1 MTPSPPALPVQAR
14 AWDTRERILAAAVT
28 CLADEGYSA
37 TTTSRIQE
45 IAGVSR
51 GSILHQFPSRE
62 DLLIAAVHH
71 LAAQRDGG
79 LDVDEEVLDVGGD
92 IDRAVDV
99 MWSMFHGAL
108 FRAALQLWVASAH
121 NPALAATLGPRERE
135 LGRRNR
141 DRIQRLFGERHTAH
155 PRFADLISLL
165 HNSMRGVALTYAFAP
180 KDFATDP
187 HLDVWRRTAHHMLDA

>member
-1 MTPSPPALPVQAR
+1 MLPVQAR

-62 DLLIAAVHH
+62 DLLIAAVQH

-79 LDVDEEVLDVGGD
+79 LELDEDSLDVGGD
-92 IDRAVDV
+92 IDRAIDV

-108 FRAALQLWVASAH
+108 FRAALQLWVASSH
-121 NPALAATLGPRERE
+121 NTALAAALGPRERE

-141 DRIQRLFGERHTAH
+141 ARIQRLFGPQHTAH

-180 KDFATDP
+180 RDAATDP